1 MKKQTKVLVTLSA
14 AALLAVGFS
23 AVSFAEGWDNST
35 GSWQYLDKDG
45 EPVTDTWKSSNGQW
59 FWLGDDG
66 NMVTDSL
73 IEDSTESTTK
83 YYYVDANGARVS
95 NTWKAVALDGSEN
108 TDLDA
113 EYWWYYFG
121 SDGKAYTNDA
131 DNELTKNKLKTI
143 NGLKYCFDD
152 EGHMLYGW
160 INATNWDQQDDNDQ
174 AWEDSKWYFN
184 GWNDGHA
191 QNGWLQLTVTNSEGD
206 DKDYWFYFK
215 NGEKKTGK
223 QKVDG
228 KTYLLAED
236 GHMIDEWVNLEGNKT
251 ASDVDANTTAGTLKY
266 TNGDG
271 AERKAKWV
279 WSIAPE
285 DYAVAGTDVDE
296 DYDKDEYSW
305 WYYNKSGNLA
315 TNEIKKINGK
325 WYAFDAAGRMKTDFV
340 VADDKKFE
348 DSFGHDKYKRS
359 DFLDGTVA
367 GRVNDKE
374 LYFYSTD
381 EEKDGSRKTGYQ
393 DVELDDDKYQFYFDS
408 KSGKASTGYVSKI
421 KKWTVNGLVI
431 KASDDD
437 NSNYVGISAI
447 GKKENFTG
455 NDYKVYNN
463 KDTVGKLLLNKNG
476 TAVGKKTKLKDEN
489 DHYYVVGEDGVVD
502 LYFDSE
508 DDYDGTFG
516 SDVYYIASNPDTT
529 KKPADNGAVKSSVKT
544 YWENKDTYL
553 DNLYTVT
560 SETVNKVTTY
570 TYKEVKSA
578 AETGDE
584 G

>member
-1 MKKQTKVLVTLSA
+1 MKKQTKVLATLSA

-73 IEDSTESTTK
+73 IEDTTESKTK

-108 TDLDA
+108 TDIDA

-131 DNELTKNKLKTI
+131 DKELTKNKLKTI

-160 INATNWDQQDDNDQ
+160 VNATNWEQQDDDDQ

-191 QNGWLQLTVTNSEGD
+191 ENGWKQLTVTNNNGD
-206 DKDYWFYFK
+206 EKDYWFYFK

-236 GHMIDEWVNLEGNKT
+236 GHMLDEWVDLKGSTVSE
-251 ASDVDANTTAGTLKY
+251 VDASTTAATLKY

-271 AERKAKWV
+271 AERKNKWV
-279 WSIAPE
+279 WAIPSE
-285 DYAVAGTDVDE
+285 DYNRKFVGD

-305 WYYNKSGNLA
+305 WYYNKSGDLA
-315 TNEIKKINGK
+315 HNEIKKINGK

-340 VADDKKFE
+340 VADDKTYVNQ
-348 DSFGHDKYKRS
+348 FGHDDFSRA
-359 DFLDGTVA
+359 DFLTGSTELNEKLNSGD
-367 GRVNDKE
+367 

-393 DVELDDDKYQFYFDS
+393 NIELDDDVYQFYFDT
-408 KSGKASTGYVSKI
+408 KSGKATTGYVSKI
-421 KKWTVNGLVI
+421 KKYTVNGLVL
-431 KASDDD
+431 KATDDD
-437 NSNYVGISAI
+437 DSNYVGIKA
-447 GKKENFTG
+447 
-455 NDYKVYNN
+455 DYKGEVTPGDDLLVADE
-463 KDTVGKLLLNKNG
+463 KTVGHLLVNKSG
-476 TAVGKKTKLKDEN
+476 TVVVSKTKLRDEN
-489 DHYYVVGEDGVVD
+489 DHYYVVADTGDKWEPDKKGKV
-502 LYFDSE
+502 LMYFTSE
-508 DDYDGTFG
+508 DAYNAFFDKYYMKKDGTFAKV
-516 SDVYYIASNPDTT
+516 SA
-529 KKPADNGAVKSSVKT
+529 ADIVKGELKLDDIEYLYADKNGAKQYSFNHGKK
-544 YWENKDTYL
+544 EA
-553 DNLYTVT
+553 TV
-560 SETVNKVTTY
+560 VT
-570 TYKEVKSA
+570 EAQV
-578 AETGDE
+578 
-584 G
+584 

>member
-1 MKKQTKVLVTLSA
+1 MKKQTKVLATLSA

-83 YYYVDANGARVS
+83 YYYVDANGARVA

-108 TDLDA
+108 TDIDA

-131 DNELTKNKLKTI
+131 DKILTKNKLKTI

-160 INATNWDQQDDNDQ
+160 IDENNWDQQDDNDT
-174 AWEDSKWYFN
+174 AWETSKWYFN

-191 QNGWLQLTVTNSEGD
+191 ENGWKLLTVTNKDGD
-206 DKDYWFYFK
+206 EKDYWFYFK

-223 QKVDG
+223 QKIDG
-228 KTYLLAED
+228 KTYLLDSED
-236 GHMIDEWVNLEGNKT
+236 GHMLDEWVQLNGST
-251 ASDVDANTTAGTLKY
+251 ASEVNSVIATGELKY

-271 AERKAKWV
+271 AERKNKWV
-279 WSIAPE
+279 WAIPDE
-285 DYAVAGTDVDE
+285 DYNKE

-315 TNEIKKINGK
+315 ANEVKKVNGK
-325 WYAFDAAGRMKTDFV
+325 WYAFDEIGRMQTGFV
-340 VADDKKFE
+340 LAKDKVYKARFAVDDYARK
-348 DSFGHDKYKRS
+348 
-359 DFLDGTVA
+359 DFLD
-367 GRVNDKE
+367 KSSE
-374 LYFYSTD
+374 LYTKYLDNDDYKGSNLYFFSSD

-393 DVELDDDKYQFYFDS
+393 NLELDDDTYQFYFDS
-408 KSGKASTGYVSKI
+408 SNGYASTGYLSKI
-421 KKWTVNGLVI
+421 KKYVVNGLVI
-431 KASDDD
+431 KATDDD
-437 NSNYVGISAI
+437 NSNYVGVNAGYEGGFRNS
-447 GKKENFTG
+447 
-455 NDYKVYNN
+455 DYTVYSN
-463 KDTVGKLLLNKNG
+463 KDTVGMTLLNKSG
-476 TAVGKKTKLKDEN
+476 TIVTNKTKLRDEN
-489 DHYYVVGEDGVVD
+489 DHYYVVNKKGKVV

-508 DDYDGTFG
+508 DDYKDLFDNYYYGTSLSKKLTASYIIDHGYPTTVYTYDKDTKSFDNG
-516 SDVYYIASNPDTT
+516 VAFTEADANFYYISTQD
-529 KKPADNGAVKSSVKT
+529 
-544 YWENKDTYL
+544 
-553 DNLYTVT
+553 
-560 SETVNKVTTY
+560 
-570 TYKEVKSA
+570 
-578 AETGDE
+578 
-584 G
+584 

>member
-1 MKKQTKVLVTLSA
+1 MKKQTKVLATLSA

-73 IEDSTESTTK
+73 IEDTSESKTK

-108 TDLDA
+108 TDIDA

-131 DNELTKNKLKTI
+131 DKELTKNKLKTI

-160 INATNWDQQDDNDQ
+160 VNATNWDQQDDNDT

-191 QNGWLQLTVTNSEGD
+191 ENGWKQLTVTNSDGD
-206 DKDYWFYFK
+206 EKDYWFYFK

-228 KTYLLAED
+228 KTYLLADD
-236 GHMIDEWVNLEGNKT
+236 GHMIDEWVDLNGST
-251 ASDVDANTTAGTLKY
+251 VSDVDANTTAGTLKY

-271 AERKAKWV
+271 AERKNKWV
-279 WSIAPE
+279 WAIPSE
-285 DYAVAGTDVDE
+285 DYSKTGD

-315 TNEIKKINGK
+315 NTEVKKINGK
-325 WYAFDAAGRMKTDFV
+325 WYSFDAAGRMQTGFV
-340 VADDKKFE
+340 IADDKDFKAQ
-348 DSFGHDKYKRS
+348 FGHDEFSREE
-359 DFLDGTVA
+359 FLKGNLPFGAHKIKDVDGNTA
-367 GRVNDKE
+367 DLTEGD
-374 LYFYSTD
+374 LYFFSTD

-393 DVELDDDKYQFYFDS
+393 NVELDDDTYQFYFDT
-408 KSGKASTGYVSKI
+408 KSGKATTGYVSKI
-421 KKWTVNGLVI
+421 KKYTVNGLVL
-431 KASDDD
+431 KATDDD
-437 NSNYVGISAI
+437 DSNYVGLNA
-447 GKKENFTG
+447 T
-455 NDYKVYNN
+455 YKDQVYPGTDLVVTDG
-463 KDTVGKLLLNKNG
+463 DTVGKILVNKSG
-476 TAVGKKTKLKDEN
+476 TAVLNKTKLRDEN
-489 DHYYVVGEDGVVD
+489 DHYYVVRDADHGATVAMFFTSEDAYND
-502 LYFDSE
+502 YFDKYVQNS
-508 DDYDGTFG
+508 DGDYVKVSASDIVKGGT
-516 SDVYYIASNPDTT
+516 IPTT
-529 KKPADNGAVKSSVKT
+529 
-544 YWENKDTYL
+544 
-553 DNLYTVT
+553 LYTMKNAT
-560 SETVNKVTTY
+560 TVDHTY
-570 TYKEVKSA
+570 TASVNSDGATEVRLSN
-578 AETGDE
+578 
-584 G
+584 

>member
-1 MKKQTKVLVTLSA
+1 MKKQTKVLATLSA

-131 DNELTKNKLKTI
+131 DKELTKNKLKTI

-160 INATNWDQQDDNDQ
+160 IDKDSWDQQDDNDT
-174 AWEDSKWYFN
+174 AWETSKWYFN

-191 QNGWLQLTVTNSEGD
+191 ENGWKQLTVTNSDGD
-206 DKDYWFYFK
+206 EKEYWFYFK

-223 QKVDG
+223 QKIDG
-228 KTYLLAED
+228 KTYLLDNED
-236 GHMIDEWVNLEGNKT
+236 GHMLDEWVSLENNKT
-251 ASDVDANTTAGTLKY
+251 ASDVDKSTTVGYLKY
-266 TNGDG
+266 ANGDG
-271 AERKAKWV
+271 AQRKNKWV
-279 WSIAPE
+279 WAIPDE
-285 DYAVAGTDVDE
+285 DYDLGGDD

-315 TNEIKKINGK
+315 AKEIKKINGK
-325 WYAFDAAGRMKTDFV
+325 YYAFDKYGRMKTGFV
-340 VADDKKFE
+340 VANDKTFEKQFDPDD
-348 DSFGHDKYKRS
+348 YTRAQY
-359 DFLDGTVA
+359 LDGTVS
-367 GRVNDKE
+367 GKFGPDIY
-374 LYFYSTD
+374 YFSSD
-381 EEKDGSRKTGYQ
+381 EEKDGARKTGYQ
-393 DVELDDDKYQFYFDS
+393 NVELDDDTYQFYFDS
-408 KSGKASTGYVSKI
+408 KTGLGTTGYISKI
-421 KKWTVNGLVI
+421 KKWTVNGLVVQ
-431 KASDDD
+431 ATDDD
-437 NSNYVGISAI
+437 GSNYVAI
-447 GKKENFTG
+447 DADNKKSGFINSTKVFT
-455 NDYKVYNN
+455 D
-463 KDTVGKLLLNKNG
+463 DETVGKVLLNKNG
-476 TAVGKKTKLKDEN
+476 TAVGKKTKLRDEN
-489 DHYYVVGEDGVVD
+489 DHYYIVKDDGVVVA
-502 LYFDSE
+502 YFTSQ
-508 DDYDGTFG
+508 DDYDDLIGGGYYVKNSDDDNVKFNATYVIDHGMPTTVYKRVKKTDGTVTY
-516 SDVYYIASNPDTT
+516 SDVKTSDYYDAAVLSN
-529 KKPADNGAVKSSVKT
+529 
-544 YWENKDTYL
+544 
-553 DNLYTVT
+553 
-560 SETVNKVTTY
+560 
-570 TYKEVKSA
+570 
-578 AETGDE
+578 
-584 G
+584 

>member
-73 IEDSTESTTK
+73 IEDTTESKTK

-108 TDLDA
+108 TDIDA

-131 DNELTKNKLKTI
+131 DKELTKNKLKTI

-160 INATNWDQQDDNDQ
+160 INATNWDQQDDNDT

-191 QNGWLQLTVTNSEGD
+191 ENGWKQLTVTNSDGD
-206 DKDYWFYFK
+206 EKDYWFYFK

-228 KTYLLAED
+228 KTYLLADD
-236 GHMIDEWVNLEGNKT
+236 GHMLDEWVDVDGSTVSEVDNDTT
-251 ASDVDANTTAGTLKY
+251 ASTLKY
-266 TNGDG
+266 ANGDG
-271 AERKAKWV
+271 AQRKNKWV
-279 WSIAPE
+279 WAIPSE
-285 DYAVAGTDVDE
+285 DYSEKLVGD
-296 DYDKDEYSW
+296 DYNKDEYSW
-305 WYYNKSGNLA
+305 WYYNKSGVLA
-315 TNEIKKINGK
+315 SNEIKKINGK
-325 WYAFDAAGRMKTDFV
+325 WYAFDEAGRMKTDFV
-340 VADDKKFE
+340 MADDKQYVDQF
-348 DSFGHDKYKRS
+348 DHDKYTRAQ
-359 DFLDGTVA
+359 FLDGTVNKKVD
-367 GRVNDKE
+367 GHS

-393 DVELDDDKYQFYFDS
+393 NVELDDDTYQFYFDT
-408 KSGKASTGYVSKI
+408 KTGQATTGYVSKI
-421 KKWTVNGLVI
+421 KKYTVNGLVL
-431 KASDDD
+431 KATDDD
-437 NSNYVGISAI
+437 DSNYVGLNA
-447 GKKENFTG
+447 T
-455 NDYKVYNN
+455 Y
-463 KDTVGKLLLNKNG
+463 KDTVTPGEDLVVTDEKTLGKILVNKSG
-476 TAVGKKTKLKDEN
+476 TVVANKTKLRDEN
-489 DHYYVVGEDGVVD
+489 DHYYVVGNTDNDAKV
-502 LYFDSE
+502 LMYFKS
-508 DDYDGTFG
+508 DDAYNDFF
-516 SDVYYIASNPDTT
+516 DNYYTKNSKGEYVKGASNIIALNEVPDTVYKKVYNETT
-529 KKPADNGAVKSSVKT
+529 KE
-544 YWENKDTYL
+544 YE
-553 DNLYTVT
+553 
-560 SETVNKVTTY
+560 
-570 TYKEVKSA
+570 YKEVDTSKVL
-578 AETGDE
+578 TKGVNY
-584 G
+584 